1 MKDEWKKFAVL
12 LGIFLFA
19 YFIPLGHPKVQQ
31 GIQESFRLLQW
42 YARLH
47 TLACVVPAIFIAGA
61 ITTFLSQ
68 SSIVRYL
75 GPTSNK
81 LLAYS
86 LSSVSGCI
94 LAVCSCSVLPIFA
107 GIYTLGAGLGPATA
121 FLYSGPA
128 INILAIFLTARVLG
142 FDIGVTRAIGAVIF
156 AFIIGLIMAGIFRR
170 EEKQKVAMAM
180 QMPEGEKGT
189 RPVCKTVLFF
199 ACMVLFLVF
208 SDWYNPGYV
217 QAALKN
223 GTVFKAHVRYV
234 TGDSYT
240 FEIFDEGGK
249 ATGEVKTFEKG
260 QLEKVEDIPS
270 FTLSIFHIRWY
281 LAGVMGFLVLLM
293 VFSWFRKEE
302 IKEWM
307 SASWGFA
314 KMLIPLLFGG
324 VFVVGFL
331 STLIPERQVAALVG
345 DNSPGSNLVASVIG
359 ALFYFATLTEVPI
372 TQVLMKLGMAK
383 GPVIALLLAG
393 PALSLPSLLVIRSVI
408 GNIKTLAFTILVV
421 VMATVV
427 GIVFGLLVG

>member
-1 MKDEWKKFAVL
+1 MKGELKKFAAL

-19 YFIPLGHPKVQQ
+19 FFIPLGHPKVQQ

-68 SSIVRYL
+68 STVLRYL
-75 GPTSNK
+75 GPKSNK
-81 LLAYS
+81 LVAYS
-86 LSSVSGCI
+86 LASVSGCI

-142 FDIGVTRAIGAVIF
+142 VDIGITRAIGAVVF
-156 AFIIGLIMAGIFRR
+156 AFIIGLIMSGIFRK
-170 EEKQKVAMAM
+170 EEKQKTAM
-180 QMPEGEKGT
+180 QLPEEERST
-189 RPVCKTVLFF
+189 RPLWKTALYF

-208 SDWYNPGYV
+208 SDWYNPGNV
-217 QAALKN
+217 NITLKD
-223 GTVFKAHVRYV
+223 GTVLQAHVRYV

-240 FEIFDEGGK
+240 FEIFDDEGK
-249 ATGEVKTFEKG
+249 ATGEVKTFEMS

-270 FTLSIFHIRWY
+270 FTLSVFHIRWY
-281 LAGVMGFLVLLM
+281 LAGFMGLAVLFM
-293 VFSWFRKEE
+293 VLSWFKKEE

-314 KMLIPLLFGG
+314 KDRKS
-324 VFVVGFL
+324 VV
-331 STLIPERQVAALVG
+331 
-345 DNSPGSNLVASVIG
+345 
-359 ALFYFATLTEVPI
+359 
-372 TQVLMKLGMAK
+372 
-383 GPVIALLLAG
+383 
-393 PALSLPSLLVIRSVI
+393 
-408 GNIKTLAFTILVV
+408 
-421 VMATVV
+421 
-427 GIVFGLLVG
+427 